1 MTSLRLS
8 HIPAMYADFTSPTF
22 FCAYAFGG
30 QQSLVSGSGSHELTQ
45 ITLDYRPDNWK
56 GNGMT

>member
-8 HIPAMYADFTSPTF
+8 HISAMHADFTSPTF
-22 FCAYAFGG
+22 FRACAFGG
-30 QQSLVSGSGSHELTQ
+30 RESLVSGSESRELTQ
-45 ITLDYRPDNWK
+45 TTLDYRPDNWT